1 MYKTVRRTVGKGI
14 WIRDYKAPA
23 DDKKEANSD
32 VDEDDSRELLAKE
45 LKYVD

>member
-23 DDKKEANSD
+23 DDKKANSD